1 MDTNLTNLQCSHVET
16 VRLFERKNHY
26 KRGMMKTAILI
37 MAHGS
42 RIPEANDAARQVA
55 AMVQEMTGFEI
66 VEVSFREMH
75 EPNIQ
80 QGIDACVARGAGRI
94 LLMPYFLFMG
104 AHVQHDL
111 PEEIAEARKR
121 HPALVMEM
129 GGHLGVHRKLAEVEA
144 ERVNEA
150 LDRLGWR

>member
-1 MDTNLTNLQCSHVET
+1 
-16 VRLFERKNHY
+16 
-26 KRGMMKTAILI
+26 MKTAILM

-55 AMVQEMTGFEI
+55 RMVQEMTGFEI
-66 VEVSFREMH
+66 VEVSFRELH

-80 QGIDACVARGAGRI
+80 AGIDACVARGAGRL

-111 PEEIAEARKR
+111 PEEIEEARKR
-121 HPALVMEM
+121 HPGLIMEM
-129 GGHLGVHRKLAEVEA
+129 GTHLGVHRKLAEVET

>member
-1 MDTNLTNLQCSHVET
+1 
-16 VRLFERKNHY
+16 
-26 KRGMMKTAILI
+26 MKTAILM

-42 RIPEANDAARQVA
+42 RISEANDAAREVA
-55 AMVQEMTGFEI
+55 KMVKEMTYFEV

-80 QGIDACVARGAGRI
+80 QGIDICVAKGADRI

-111 PEEIAEARKR
+111 PEEIEEAKKR
-121 HPALVMEM
+121 HPALLMEM
-129 GGHLGVHRKLAEVEA
+129 GAHLGTHRKLAEIEA
-144 ERVNEA
+144 ERIGEA
-150 LDRLGWR
+150 LERLGWK

>member
-1 MDTNLTNLQCSHVET
+1 
-16 VRLFERKNHY
+16 
-26 KRGMMKTAILI
+26 MKTAILM

-42 RIPEANDAARQVA
+42 RISEANDAAREVA

-66 VEVSFREMH
+66 VEVSFRELH

-80 QGIDACVARGAGRI
+80 CGIDACVEKGAERI

-111 PEEIAEARKR
+111 PEEIEEAKIR
-121 HPALVMEM
+121 HPGLIMEM
-129 GGHLGVHRKLAEVEA
+129 GAHLGAHRKLAEIET
-144 ERVNEA
+144 ERITEA
-150 LDRLGWR
+150 LEKLGWN

>member
-1 MDTNLTNLQCSHVET
+1 
-16 VRLFERKNHY
+16 
-26 KRGMMKTAILI
+26 MKTAILM

-42 RIPEANDAARQVA
+42 RIPEANDAAREVA

-66 VEVSFREMH
+66 VEVSFRELH

-80 QGIDACVARGAGRI
+80 AGIDACVARGAQRI

-111 PEEIAEARKR
+111 PEEIAEAKKR
-121 HPALVMEM
+121 YPELTMEM
-129 GGHLGVHRKLAEVEA
+129 GGHLGAHRKLAEIET
-144 ERVNEA
+144 ERIGES
-150 LDRLGWR
+150 LERLGWR

>member
-1 MDTNLTNLQCSHVET
+1 
-16 VRLFERKNHY
+16 
-26 KRGMMKTAILI
+26 MKTAILI

-42 RIPEANDAARQVA
+42 RIAEANDAARDVA

-66 VEVSFREMH
+66 VEVSFRELH

-80 QGIDACVARGAGRI
+80 QGIDACVAKGAERI

-111 PEEIAEARKR
+111 PDEIEMAQKR
-121 HPALVMEM
+121 HPSLIMEM
-129 GGHLGVHRKLAEVEA
+129 GGHLGVHRKLAEIEA
-144 ERVNEA
+144 ERIGEA

>member
-1 MDTNLTNLQCSHVET
+1 
-16 VRLFERKNHY
+16 
-26 KRGMMKTAILI
+26 MKTAILM

-42 RIPEANDAARQVA
+42 RIAEANDAAREVA

-66 VEVSFREMH
+66 VEVSFRELH

-80 QGIDACVARGAGRI
+80 SGIDACVAKGAERI

-111 PEEIAEARKR
+111 PEEIEEAKLR
-121 HPALVMEM
+121 HPGLVMEM
-129 GGHLGVHRKLAEVEA
+129 GSHLGAHRKLAEIEA
-144 ERVNEA
+144 ERITEA
-150 LDRLGWR
+150 LEILGWN

>member
-1 MDTNLTNLQCSHVET
+1 
-16 VRLFERKNHY
+16 
-26 KRGMMKTAILI
+26 MKTAILM

-42 RIPEANDAARQVA
+42 RIIEANDAAREVA

-66 VEVSFREMH
+66 FEVSFRELH

-80 QGIDACVARGAGRI
+80 LGIDVCVAKGAERI

-111 PEEIAEARKR
+111 PEEIDMAKKR
-121 HPALVMEM
+121 HPNLIMEM
-129 GGHLGVHRKLAEVEA
+129 GCHLGAHRKLAEIET
-144 ERVNEA
+144 ERIEEA
-150 LDRLGWR
+150 LKKLGWR

>member
-1 MDTNLTNLQCSHVET
+1 
-16 VRLFERKNHY
+16 
-26 KRGMMKTAILI
+26 

-42 RIPEANDAARQVA
+42 RIAEANDAALEVA
-55 AMVQEMTGFEI
+55 ALVREMTGFEI

-80 QGIDACVARGAGRI
+80 QGIDACVTKGAERI

-111 PEEIAEARKR
+111 PEEILEAQKR
-121 HPALVMEM
+121 HPGLVMEM
-129 GGHLGVHRKLAEVEA
+129 GGHLGAHRKLAEIEA
-144 ERVNEA
+144 ERIGQA
-150 LDRLGWR
+150 LDRLGWN

>member
-1 MDTNLTNLQCSHVET
+1 
-16 VRLFERKNHY
+16 
-26 KRGMMKTAILI
+26 MKTAILM

-42 RIPEANDAARQVA
+42 RIAEANDAAREVA

-66 VEVSFREMH
+66 VEVSFRELH

-80 QGIDACVARGAGRI
+80 QGIDACVARGAQRI

-111 PEEIAEARKR
+111 PEEIETAQKR
-121 HPALVMEM
+121 HPGLVMEM
-129 GGHLGVHRKLAEVEA
+129 GGHLGTHRKLAEIET
-144 ERVNEA
+144 ERIGES
-150 LDRLGWR
+150 LERLGWR